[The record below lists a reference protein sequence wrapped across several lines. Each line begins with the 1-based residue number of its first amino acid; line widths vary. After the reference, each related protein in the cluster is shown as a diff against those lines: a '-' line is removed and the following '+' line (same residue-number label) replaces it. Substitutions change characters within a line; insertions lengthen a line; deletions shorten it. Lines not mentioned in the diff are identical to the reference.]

1 MKETMNKQIINEGL
15 DYMDMVY
22 QVEPELSVD
31 EYAAKMG
38 KDSDI
43 VTLAFIV
50 NSEAAGNDLVD
61 WFERGYDWVLD
72 ASISEGELSPGKYLV
87 FVEMERRSKTASRII
102 ELLEDLETLTGLSL
116 DDWSIEVEG
125 EAYGADKDKLKEV
138 IAISPHEYREEH
150 EDEDDEDEE
159 VRLKELCSKILHGE
173 SEVGDLKKIVLII
186 DKILPKFGI
195 KIDIDETIDQSKQTP
210 LLLASR
216 EGYPDIVKFLIK
228 NNYLILKI
236 FIYRKVLLK
245 FGIQLYIN

>member
-50 NSEAAGNDLVD
+50 NSEAAGDDLVD

-150 EDEDDEDEE
+150 EDEDGEDGAELNE
-159 VRLKELCSKILHGE
+159 MRQRAGLDTVNKFSEPDSELKAYKAIAGL
-173 SEVGDLKKIVLII
+173 
-186 DKILPKFGI
+186 
-195 KIDIDETIDQSKQTP
+195 
-210 LLLASR
+210 
-216 EGYPDIVKFLIK
+216 
-228 NNYLILKI
+228 
-236 FIYRKVLLK
+236 
-245 FGIQLYIN
+245 